1 MTLLQQAEDL
11 KQSLWCYVEDED
23 TETQRKIKDT
33 MNCLLDLID
42 ELGVEING

>member
-11 KQSLWCYVEDED
+11 KESLWDYIEDES

-33 MNCLLDLID
+33 MNYLLDLID
-42 ELGVEING
+42 ELGAEING